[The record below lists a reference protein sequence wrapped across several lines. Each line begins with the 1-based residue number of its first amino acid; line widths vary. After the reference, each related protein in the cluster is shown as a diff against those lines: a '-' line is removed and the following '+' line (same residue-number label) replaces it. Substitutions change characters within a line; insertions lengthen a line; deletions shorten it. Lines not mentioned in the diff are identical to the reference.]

1 MTPSTLL
8 YIATDLVALVLLVGV
23 LYTRRHARKDLVAA
37 YAAVNVGVLA
47 VTLLLSTASVGAGL
61 GLGLFG
67 VLSIIRLR
75 STELAQ
81 HEVAYF
87 FAALALGLLGGITA
101 APIALTALLMALV
114 VASLWISDHP
124 GLMRRSRHQIIM
136 LDRAITDEDTLIAH
150 LEQLLDAQ
158 VRSVQ
163 VQRLDL
169 VDDTTLVDVRFRLPR
184 SGTSQTTTASGRAAA
199 PAAPA
204 TTAAPLAY
212 AAASPNPAADAASS
226 NPAPA
231 PPPSSAAQTRAAR
244 RYAASDAANATAGT
258 ADSRHY
264 DLPPMVQPAGR

>member
-1 MTPSTLL
+1 MSPSTLA
-8 YIATDLVALVLLVGV
+8 YIAVDLVALVVLVGA

-37 YAAVNVGVLA
+37 YAGVNVGVLA

-101 APIALTALLMALV
+101 APLALTALLMALV
-114 VASLWISDHP
+114 VASLWIGDHP
-124 GLMRRSRHQIIM
+124 ALMRRSRHQIIM
-136 LDRAITDEDTLIAH
+136 LDRAITDEDALIAH

-158 VRSVQ
+158 VRSVE

-169 VDDTTLVDVRFRLPR
+169 VDDTTLVDVRFRLHPAGHSR
-184 SGTSQTTTASGRAAA
+184 ATTASAQPAASA
-199 PAAPA
+199 PA
-204 TTAAPLAY
+204 
-212 AAASPNPAADAASS
+212 
-226 NPAPA
+226 PAPA
-231 PPPSSAAQTRAAR
+231 PPSAPSSHASRPQHAAAA
-244 RYAASDAANATAGT
+244 APTDT
-258 ADSRHY
+258 ADY
-264 DLPPMVQPAGR
+264 VFPPVVQPVAQPAGR